1 MKRRFGKI
9 ISIVTFRVF
18 LAVCVAIAVGL
29 TNNFLINFSNSPDLK
44 LLVSGNLDDVKPV
57 KGKYRITLALENRGA
72 TVTSSRVK
80 LKIPRA
86 EADSVIID
94 NIEKQVEV
102 GSAVVVEQG
111 FKKESENNKETTYLR
126 DIEFKLFPN
135 RNYDVGSLN
144 LDFSKSPELRVD
156 YSIVAE
162 SMLKKVGYY
171 VFRLD
176 GSLVGIKETRQW
188 GDRSNMNATGWG
200 KFFRYVSGK
209 NIR

>member
-44 LLVSGNLDDVKPV
+44 LLVSGNLDDIKPV
-57 KGKYRITLALENRGA
+57 KGKYRVTLSLENRGA
-72 TVTSSRVK
+72 TISSSRVK
-80 LKIPRA
+80 LKIPKP
-86 EADSVIID
+86 ETDSVSID

-111 FKKESENNKETTYLR
+111 FKKESENDKETTYLR

-144 LDFSKSPELRVD
+144 LDFSKSPELRVG
-156 YSIVAE
+156 YTIVAE
-162 SMLKKVGYY
+162 SMLKRAGYY
-171 VFRLD
+171 VFHLD
-176 GSLVGIKETRQW
+176 NGHVGIKEGKQW
-188 GDRSNMNATGWG
+188 ADRANVNATGWG